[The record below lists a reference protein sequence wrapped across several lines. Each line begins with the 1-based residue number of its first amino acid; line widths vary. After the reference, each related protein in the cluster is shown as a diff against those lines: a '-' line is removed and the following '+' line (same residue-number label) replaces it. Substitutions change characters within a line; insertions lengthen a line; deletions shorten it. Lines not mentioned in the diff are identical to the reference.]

1 MHWGLKENMVFF
13 WQFGQAFI
21 VFVVV
26 GIDTKLIVI
35 LKNWL
40 RSVKVLLGRC
50 KVLFMFLTLSKTDRL
65 THHTYIIV
73 RNKWDEKNKALGLN
87 SYGVL
92 LPSPQ
97 KLFSW

>member
-1 MHWGLKENMVFF
+1 MGWNGGHWGLKENMVFF

-40 RSVKVLLGRC
+40 RSVKVLFRE
-50 KVLFMFLTLSKTDRL
+50 V
-65 THHTYIIV
+65 
-73 RNKWDEKNKALGLN
+73 
-87 SYGVL
+87 
-92 LPSPQ
+92 
-97 KLFSW
+97 